1 MLWSLLMCE
10 LDWHRVTAGAAL
22 LELPERHTI
31 VVVPHPDDEALLSGG
46 LIARQR
52 RRGVTVTIVAVTDG
66 EAAYP
71 SWPAPGLARVRQGE
85 QARALHMLDV
95 PARSTIRL
103 HLPDG
108 KVADHEPEL
117 TEVLAA
123 LAAPGDL
130 VVAPWVH
137 DWHPDHEACGRAA
150 RDATMRCGA
159 GLLGS
164 LFWAYHRVDPFV
176 HPALEV
182 AKLHLTKPEANRRAN
197 ALNAHRSQIQTTRH
211 DPILD
216 PKLTEHLDR
225 NTEHF
230 VIAS

>member
-1 MLWSLLMCE
+1 MSE
-10 LDWHRVTAGAAL
+10 LDWRRVTAEAAL
-22 LELPERHTI
+22 LDLPERRTV

-52 RRGVTVTIVAVTDG
+52 RRGVPVTIVAVTDG

-71 SWPAPGLARVRQGE
+71 SWPAPGLGRVRQGE
-85 QARALHMLDV
+85 QTRALHMLDV
-95 PARSTIRL
+95 PVGSTIRL

-108 KVADHEPEL
+108 KVADHEHDL
-117 TEVLAA
+117 TEMLVAVTE
-123 LAAPGDL
+123 PGDL
-130 VVAPWVH
+130 IVAPWIH

-150 RDATMRCGA
+150 RDAAARCDA
-159 GLLGS
+159 ALLGS
-164 LFWAYHRVDPFV
+164 LFWAYHRVDPLA

-182 AKLHLTKPEANRRAN
+182 AKLHLTEPEANRRAH
-197 ALNAHRSQIQTTRH
+197 ALNAHRSQLQTSRH